1 MIDDSIVITKL
12 YDEVAKINDK
22 LDYYDS
28 LFETPKDECVF
39 YSLNDLMK
47 QLRVIKS
54 FSNLQVEELC
64 FYLIIIDEY
73 LIVSTPD
80 VRIKFSHQIII
91 FTKDSKR
98 FQSLN
103 KFSNIEVFSDK
114 SDFFECV
121 STLIIKKSKL
131 DTSNDSKITSLFRS
145 KREQQPVIMCLKL
158 FKNENITIPPPNK
171 DFGELYR
178 ELSIKAANDNLTSRK
193 VA

>member
-114 SDFFECV
+114 SDFFEFI
-121 STLIIKKSKL
+121 LALAIEKSKL

-158 FKNENITIPPPNK
+158 FKNSDIQLPPPNK
-171 DFGELYR
+171 DFGGLYTELR
-178 ELSIKAANDNLTSRK
+178 AKAANDNLASRK